1 MVSPINICFIAYF
14 EITWGSNAEHRII
27 FYPVVQHQYAQW
39 TSLFEPFVSRVYHS
53 TSIPHY
59 IEDEDGSSVSSGISL
74 LLIDDDSNSPTRRR
88 YSGARPW
95 SVIGRKTAHSESSS
109 MLGIAVKGSDAKS
122 VLSPTLLPT
131 LFSNKAPNSPLRSS
145 FIPDGD
151 SLSLMKH
158 STESQGEHIALQNH
172 VVNGEPAEDHLP
184 DLTNAVIKEG
194 PYPIAHG
201 GYSDVW
207 RGTWNRG
214 GGVDDLKVDCIHI
227 SIPFFLF

>member
-1 MVSPINICFIAYF
+1 MGSLSNICFVAYF
-14 EITWGSNAEHRII
+14 EITWGSNAECSII

-53 TSIPHY
+53 TSIPQY
-59 IEDEDGSSVSSGISL
+59 LEDEDGGSVYSGISL

-95 SVIGRKTAHSESSS
+95 SLVGRKTAHSESSS
-109 MLGIAVKGSDAKS
+109 MLGIAVNRSDAKS

-151 SLSLMKH
+151 SLPLMRH
-158 STESQGEHIALQNH
+158 FTESQVEHDALQNH
-172 VVNGEPAEDHLP
+172 VVNGEPAVDHLP
-184 DLTNAVIKEG
+184 DLTDAVIKEG

-214 GGVDDLKVDCIHI
+214 GGVDDMKVDCIRI
-227 SIPFFLF
+227 SIP